1 MRSLPA
7 LFGLLLASVL
17 ALCGCGG
24 ESAPKDTAPGTS
36 TTPGQATEQSAAAS
50 DRNFADCSAI
60 PAGAMG
66 AVLGEGTATAEVP
79 PAGRSCTYALE
90 DHPELPSVNI
100 EQFTVADFA
109 DGWDGAKAKI
119 ANTVVGDIN
128 GTPTSVPGI
137 GDDAEIVSGPG
148 SGTTPDAI
156 GLVKLG
162 DTIVRASVL
171 DSSGLSPAEVATV
184 TTNILRVVADHA

>member
-1 MRSLPA
+1 MRFLPA
-7 LFGLLLASVL
+7 LTGLTLASAL
-17 ALCGCGG
+17 ALGGCGG
-24 ESAPKDTAPGTS
+24 ESAPKHIAPDTSA
-36 TTPGQATEQSAAAS
+36 TPGQATEQPAAVS
-50 DRNFADCSAI
+50 DKNFADCSAI
-60 PAGAMG
+60 PAEAMG

-79 PAGRSCTYALE
+79 PAGQSCTYAL
-90 DHPELPSVNI
+90 DDPRLPSVNI

-119 ANTVVGDIN
+119 ANTVVGDID
-128 GTPTSVPGI
+128 GTPTSVSGI
-137 GDDAEIVSGPG
+137 GDDAELASGPG